1 MRAVNLIPTDERRRG
16 AGGGTGLAP
25 RLVLG
30 VLALIVALSAAYAL
44 ANRSISDR
52 RDELAK
58 VQAQAKIVANE
69 TAALQAYSS
78 FNAMSE
84 QRSQTVRSL
93 AGSRFDWSHALRE
106 VARTLPSSAWLTG
119 MRATVTPTTK
129 VNGGVTDPLRASLA
143 VPAIELVGCT
153 TSQSKVA
160 GVISSLRRADGVQ
173 RVSLSSSDKLQAT
186 GSSAAN
192 GAAATGQASGEDC
205 RNGNRRFPKFSMTLF
220 FAPPSGRA
228 TGGEATA
235 KEKTQ

>member
-16 AGGGTGLAP
+16 AGGGTGRAP
-25 RLVLG
+25 YVILG
-30 VLALIVALSAAYAL
+30 VLGLVVALSAAYAL

-52 RDELAK
+52 RAELAN
-58 VQAQAKIVANE
+58 VQAQAKVVANE

-84 QRSQTVRSL
+84 RRKQTVRSL
-93 AGSRFDWSHALRE
+93 AASRFDWSHALHE

-129 VNGGVTDPLRASLA
+129 VTGGVTDPLRASLA

-153 TSQSKVA
+153 TSQGKVA
-160 GVISSLRRADGVQ
+160 GVISSLRRVDGVQ
-173 RVSLSSSDKLQAT
+173 RVSLSSSEKLQAST
-186 GSSAAN
+186 SGAAN
-192 GAAATGQASGEDC
+192 GAAPTGQAGGEDC
-205 RNGNRRFPKFSMTLF
+205 RNGSRRFPKFSMTLF
-220 FAPPSGRA
+220 FAPPSGAA
-228 TGGEATA
+228 TGGQSTA